1 MFSLGMVVLASP
13 LRPWT
18 HPGPPLPDLLQLA
31 VVAPNMKAH
40 CPHQLR
46 AVSGSELVAG
56 WKSSPPMP
64 KWPSSHKRLCPS
76 VDSHC
81 FALNS
86 VKPPRGMAVGRWTVM
101 SLNTKAV

>member
-13 LRPWT
+13 PEALDSPSRLPA
-18 HPGPPLPDLLQLA
+18 PGPPLPDLLQLA

-56 WKSSPPMP
+56 WKSSPPRP
-64 KWPSSHKRLCPS
+64 NGLLHIKGFVLPRTLT
-76 VDSHC
+76 
-81 FALNS
+81 AL
-86 VKPPRGMAVGRWTVM
+86 
-101 SLNTKAV
+101 L